1 MEASV
6 LHGLKQGNDVLKE
19 IHKEMNTES
28 VEKLLDE
35 TAEARAYQQV
45 RYNKN
50 TIYVLWIPIYEQE
63 INDMLANNL
72 TLDDEE
78 AVQEELRQLQA
89 LVTLLSVFYLYNVA
103 HSSPLFLSCLQAE
116 PEREAPKL
124 PSVPATEPVSSAPGM
139 LSCHHDCLPWVLMR
153 RCRQG
158 AGCSRTTSSCSSL
171 IMIITLSTYHL
182 VLFTIPQCSSLTH

>member
-45 RYNKN
+45 RYNMN
-50 TIYVLWIPIYEQE
+50 TISVLWIPIYEQE
-63 INDMLANNL
+63 INDTLANNL

-103 HSSPLFLSCLQAE
+103 HSSPLFLSCRRSQNEKHRSYLLFL
-116 PEREAPKL
+116 L
-124 PSVPATEPVSSAPGM
+124 PSLCLRLQVCCPVITAVYLGCLCDAVDKEPVVQEPRVA
-139 LSCHHDCLPWVLMR
+139 
-153 RCRQG
+153 
-158 AGCSRTTSSCSSL
+158 
-171 IMIITLSTYHL
+171 
-182 VLFTIPQCSSLTH
+182 IPA